1 MKRKMGFLASAFL
14 LILQAQTIFAAANY
28 DTDFDKELAMNNLTR
43 AENILRRRSAKMN
56 LAGRL
61 QRIILANIRGFNS
74 DNAIT
79 VAQMLIKYGANVNAV
94 RRVYDKDDYYYEA
107 PLLYITVQSTGLN
120 KDQTVQMINL
130 LCSSGANPDARN
142 QIGTTNRTALMA
154 ASDYK
159 PEWRIAYTKALVEN
173 GANVNLKDN
182 NGNTALMYNINDNDT
197 FKFLVENKAD
207 LNIRNNKGQTILI
220 LAAEAEKSGIIV
232 FLVSCGAN
240 INLRDN
246 NGITAASICYDK
258 GQVDLYDYLVANGAR
273 EFEPRQVAQQPAAP
287 AQPAPAPASSA
298 QLSAPAQSSSS
309 YSSSSGS
316 GWADLGGAITE
327 AFKSPLQS
335 GTYSMVG
342 TKHTLRLTA
351 IAKSGMFTY
360 NVQGQTGTGTY
371 SIDGNRMTIQMLGNT
386 LFYTV
391 NSETSFSGG
400 GETWVRTG
408 Y

>member
-1 MKRKMGFLASAFL
+1 MKKFVFGVLAFL
-14 LILQAQTIFAAANY
+14 LVLQAQAVFAAADY
-28 DTDFDKELAMNNLTR
+28 DTDFDKELAKNNLTR

-61 QRIILANIRGFNS
+61 QRIILGNIRGFNS

-79 VAQMLIKYGANVNAV
+79 VAQMLIKYGVNVNAV

-107 PLLYITVQSTGLN
+107 PLLYITVESTGLN

-159 PEWRIAYTKALVEN
+159 PEWRIMYTKALVEN

-207 LNIRNNKGQTILI
+207 LDIRNNKGQTILI
-220 LAAEAEKSGIIV
+220 LAAEAEKTGIIV
-232 FLVSCGAN
+232 FLVSRGAN

-246 NGITAASICYDK
+246 NGMTAASICYDK

-273 EFEPRQVAQQPAAP
+273 EFEPRQVTQQPTQPAAP
-287 AQPAPAPASSA
+287 ARTTPA
-298 QLSAPAQSSSS
+298 QTSAPAQSSSS
-309 YSSSSGS
+309 SPSSSSS
-316 GWADLGGAITE
+316 GWADLGKAIAE
-327 AFKSPLQS
+327 SFKSPLQN
-335 GTYSMVG
+335 GTYSKVG
-342 TKHTLRLTA
+342 TRDTLKLTA
-351 IAKSGMFTY
+351 IAKSGIFTY
-360 NVQGQTGTGTY
+360 NVQGQTGTGSY
-371 SIDGNRMTIQMLGNT
+371 SIDGNRMTIQLLGYT
-386 LFYTV
+386 LLYTV